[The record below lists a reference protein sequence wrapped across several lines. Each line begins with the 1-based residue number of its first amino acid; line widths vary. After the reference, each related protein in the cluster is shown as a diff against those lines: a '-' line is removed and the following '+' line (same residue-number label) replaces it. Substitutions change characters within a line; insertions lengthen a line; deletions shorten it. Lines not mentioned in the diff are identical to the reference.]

1 MKKKEYQMPQIE
13 VEDVLMA
20 AMLVPVSSEMMQRI
34 RAVDDVE
41 EVPIDLY
48 FGGGDDN
55 DILDR

>member
-13 VEDVLMA
+13 VKDVQMA

>member
-1 MKKKEYQMPQIE
+1 MPQIE